1 MREFKQKLI
10 NTLRMNYC
18 HLKITRFLH
27 PHYHPNRKY
36 YKKYIH
42 KTSTPGES
50 AYMIND
56 NENEAEDEKQIS

>member
-1 MREFKQKLI
+1 
-10 NTLRMNYC
+10 MNYC
-18 HLKITRFLH
+18 YLKITRFLH